1 MDIKLSCVCIRYK
14 DTHHTLSSFVFSL
27 WFIMEF
33 LRLFVIEIQL
43 FRSFHVS
50 VGIKLCKKH
59 KKANGA
65 SDNEPPLIGAFGPSC
80 KVNGDYE
87 EIQCHGSTGF
97 CWCVDKFGNELEGT
111 RTRGEL
117 NCSHPGKKGW
127 ENVTYNAFIRT
138 S

>member
-1 MDIKLSCVCIRYK
+1 MVYYG
-14 DTHHTLSSFVFSL
+14 VF
-27 WFIMEF
+27 EA
-33 LRLFVIEIQL
+33 LRNRIQL
-43 FRSFHVS
+43 IRPCHVS

-65 SDNEPPLIGAFGPSC
+65 SGNEHPLIGAFSPSC